1 MVRSPVTPKHSK
13 WSYLRARPRMGKKPA
28 NRTFLPDWEDTPPN
42 VLGKTQRSSDAVS
55 PSFTTT
61 SGSREAVRHYKP
73 KVMTSVYESEQESE
87 LDEDPFP
94 PSIRKLILRKS
105 SEKALSAEP
114 LSNLPPSEPSERLKD
129 LYIDNESSHTNEYSS
144 EFSRK
149 TLPLGRPV
157 LNIISEPYPPESKH
171 LPVKKVST
179 SFGKKKSGKLDFEAG
194 TIDVVVPTCQGLHQ
208 TVSMNRSA
216 AIHGTEK
223 YALKKSK
230 NRRSRIQRVEV
241 PESSQTGNEQLALA
255 EKHMPDVTYMP
266 YSCTPVAQEI
276 QMKQKIQYTS
286 ESQGTKCSPS
296 GSQQGVVAKKCMS
309 NSSVFVP
316 QGHSTPLPSVRHIIS
331 IGSSSIPMELSSG
344 LARRRTTA
352 TQWKTQPASSATEKA
367 QEVQSEEV
375 SPVIPKLLE
384 CGRTRNGKRN
394 AQLITESSI
403 IPKLQECT
411 RAKKPIMDTHEVWDQ
426 VNLCDQ
432 PSGLTASSD
441 EEVQSEEVSPVIPK
455 LLECGRT
462 RNGKRN
468 AQLIT
473 ESPIIPK
480 LQECTRAK
488 KPIMDTNEVWDQVH
502 LCDQPSGYTAGS
514 DESEEASP
522 GIPKLQECGQTRKGK
537 RDAQLVTESPV
548 IPKLQER
555 TRAKKPKMDSHD
567 LQLSPS
573 VATVQKHAQRKKRKR
588 PKVWVQVRLYDQPGG
603 LRTKEDVTM
612 YDIYLSLALEIIEV
626 NRTVLLIVPTCPSL
640 RSSWLLPLHVPSL
653 CAKQHHTWLHLFLCS
668 SDSSVSQRKA
678 KRLWISFIKKLLRMP
693 SE

>member
-1 MVRSPVTPKHSK
+1 
-13 WSYLRARPRMGKKPA
+13 
-28 NRTFLPDWEDTPPN
+28 
-42 VLGKTQRSSDAVS
+42 
-55 PSFTTT
+55 
-61 SGSREAVRHYKP
+61 
-73 KVMTSVYESEQESE
+73 
-87 LDEDPFP
+87 
-94 PSIRKLILRKS
+94 
-105 SEKALSAEP
+105 
-114 LSNLPPSEPSERLKD
+114 
-129 LYIDNESSHTNEYSS
+129 
-144 EFSRK
+144 
-149 TLPLGRPV
+149 
-157 LNIISEPYPPESKH
+157 
-171 LPVKKVST
+171 
-179 SFGKKKSGKLDFEAG
+179 
-194 TIDVVVPTCQGLHQ
+194 
-208 TVSMNRSA
+208 
-216 AIHGTEK
+216 
-223 YALKKSK
+223 
-230 NRRSRIQRVEV
+230 
-241 PESSQTGNEQLALA
+241 
-255 EKHMPDVTYMP
+255 
-266 YSCTPVAQEI
+266 
-276 QMKQKIQYTS
+276 
-286 ESQGTKCSPS
+286 
-296 GSQQGVVAKKCMS
+296 
-309 NSSVFVP
+309 
-316 QGHSTPLPSVRHIIS
+316 
-331 IGSSSIPMELSSG
+331 MELSSG

-626 NRTVLLIVPTCPSL
+626 NRQQCQSKKGKKVMDQFYKEVAKDAIGMIDELQLYTNELVELQQEIMKMMRL
-640 RSSWLLPLHVPSL
+640 RKEL
-653 CAKQHHTWLHLFLCS
+653 
-668 SDSSVSQRKA
+668 DR
-678 KRLWISFIKKLLRMP
+678 ISRGLGKYVRENDIRNVDPYQFYF
-693 SE
+693 EDEEDYYV

>member
-426 VNLCDQ
+426 V
-432 PSGLTASSD
+432 
-441 EEVQSEEVSPVIPK
+441 
-455 LLECGRT
+455 
-462 RNGKRN
+462 
-468 AQLIT
+468 
-473 ESPIIPK
+473 
-480 LQECTRAK
+480 
-488 KPIMDTNEVWDQVH
+488 H

-626 NRTVLLIVPTCPSL
+626 NRQQCQSKKGKKVMDQFYKEVAKDAIGMIDELQLYTNELVELQQEIMKMMRL
-640 RSSWLLPLHVPSL
+640 RKEL
-653 CAKQHHTWLHLFLCS
+653 
-668 SDSSVSQRKA
+668 DR
-678 KRLWISFIKKLLRMP
+678 ISRGLGKYVRENDIRNVDPYQFYF
-693 SE
+693 EDEEDYYV

>member
-394 AQLITESSI
+394 AQLITES
-403 IPKLQECT
+403 
-411 RAKKPIMDTHEVWDQ
+411 
-426 VNLCDQ
+426 
-432 PSGLTASSD
+432 
-441 EEVQSEEVSPVIPK
+441 
-455 LLECGRT
+455 
-462 RNGKRN
+462 
-468 AQLIT
+468 
-473 ESPIIPK
+473 PIIPK

-626 NRTVLLIVPTCPSL
+626 NRQQCQSKKGKKVMDQFYKEVAKDAIGMIDELQLYTNELVELQQEIMKMMRL
-640 RSSWLLPLHVPSL
+640 RKEL
-653 CAKQHHTWLHLFLCS
+653 
-668 SDSSVSQRKA
+668 DR
-678 KRLWISFIKKLLRMP
+678 ISRGLGKYVRENDIRNVDPYQFYF
-693 SE
+693 EDEEDYYV